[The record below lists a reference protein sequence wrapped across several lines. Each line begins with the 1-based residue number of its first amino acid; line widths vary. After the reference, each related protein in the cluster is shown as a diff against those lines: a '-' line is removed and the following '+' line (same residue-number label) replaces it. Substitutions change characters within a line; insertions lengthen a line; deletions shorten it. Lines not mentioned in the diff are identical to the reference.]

1 MLYSPITYAKM
12 QESYMS
18 FLSRLSLANKSVIA
32 LATVALIL
40 IGAYVIPSLRQ
51 ELIPSVFLPEITI
64 TSVYPGASPGQV
76 EQDVTNP
83 IEQAI
88 QGQPGVTQTSSQ
100 SSEGVSIIQ
109 VSYDF
114 GADLD
119 KAQQKL
125 QQQVNRLQS
134 TLPSNVTPQL
144 QQLNSNNFP
153 IITLAASSSGS
164 QQDLAVALKKFA
176 VPELQSVNGVATVN
190 ITGVR
195 QQIVTVTLDLNKMV
209 TAGVT
214 INQIQGALQA
224 NNITLPAGEV
234 DANGQVLAV
243 QVGNTF
249 NSIQGLENLLVGVN
263 AQSHTPVK
271 LSDIAA
277 VKQDLAPSS
286 TLSRVNGK
294 ESLGIA
300 ITKTESGNS
309 VSISQDVNNV
319 TKDLQTKM
327 GNNAKFTTV
336 IDTAPY
342 IQNSISDLV
351 REGALGAGFAVLVIL
366 VFLLSIRSTIVT
378 AISIPLSVMI
388 ALISLWVQNYSLN
401 ILTLSGLT
409 IAIGRVVDDSIVV
422 LENIYRHLNNGE
434 TKRTAALVGTKEVAG
449 AVTSS
454 TLTTVAV
461 FLPLAFIGGIVG
473 EYTHPLAI
481 TVTVAL
487 LASLFV
493 ALTIIPVLAY
503 WFLKAPKGA
512 TKLEDLQEKPN
523 ILERGYTPLITWVT
537 KHRIITVI
545 VSILLLVG
553 SFMLFPLLP
562 TNAFGNQSSSTFSFT
577 MTLPKNTTLD
587 RTNQTAQRV
596 ENVLQGISGIQT
608 YQTTVGTSN
617 AGFSSAAATNVASF
631 IVSVAPG
638 IDDNAVQQTVSDRL
652 NKLSD
657 IGTISF
663 RSQGSNIQDLT
674 VQAPDDATLNQATQ
688 QVVDTVT
695 KHANTTNIQSNLSSA
710 VPLINVRVDPARAAL
725 HGLTSMQVA
734 QLLRTTYAGTSTI
747 DVTINNTKQNVQLKI
762 GTSTNTVED
771 MKNMQIPGPT
781 GELVKLSDV
790 ADVSLVNGPV
800 LVSHS
805 NGVRTATVTFTVT
818 GQNIQ
823 GVAQDVQQKVTA
835 LKLPAGAQVSLG
847 STSSQGQ
854 DVLKQL
860 FLALLFAIPLVF
872 IIMVVAFRSLLQ
884 PLILLVAIPFAAMG
898 SIVLAV
904 VTQTAIGISSLFGAL
919 MLIGIVVTNAIVLID
934 RVNHYRV
941 QGMDARS
948 AVIAGGRHRVRPILM
963 TALATIMALLP
974 TAFGWGGSG
983 NVILSSDLAVV
994 VIGGLASSTLLTL
1007 LFVPTLYVI
1016 VENFRDRFKKGEV
1029 PVVSVEKEVATLA

>member
-1 MLYSPITYAKM
+1 
-12 QESYMS
+12 
-18 FLSRLSLANKSVIA
+18 
-32 LATVALIL
+32 
-40 IGAYVIPSLRQ
+40 
-51 ELIPSVFLPEITI
+51 
-64 TSVYPGASPGQV
+64 
-76 EQDVTNP
+76 
-83 IEQAI
+83 
-88 QGQPGVTQTSSQ
+88 
-100 SSEGVSIIQ
+100 
-109 VSYDF
+109 
-114 GADLD
+114 
-119 KAQQKL
+119 
-125 QQQVNRLQS
+125 
-134 TLPSNVTPQL
+134 
-144 QQLNSNNFP
+144 
-153 IITLAASSSGS
+153 
-164 QQDLAVALKKFA
+164 
-176 VPELQSVNGVATVN
+176 
-190 ITGVR
+190 
-195 QQIVTVTLDLNKMV
+195 
-209 TAGVT
+209 
-214 INQIQGALQA
+214 
-224 NNITLPAGEV
+224 
-234 DANGQVLAV
+234 
-243 QVGNTF
+243 
-249 NSIQGLENLLVGVN
+249 
-263 AQSHTPVK
+263 
-271 LSDIAA
+271 
-277 VKQDLAPSS
+277 
-286 TLSRVNGK
+286 
-294 ESLGIA
+294 
-300 ITKTESGNS
+300 
-309 VSISQDVNNV
+309 VNNV
-319 TKDLQTKM
+319 TKDLQTRM
-327 GNNAKFTTV
+327 GDGTKFTTV

-388 ALISLWVQNYSLN
+388 ALIALWAQNYSLN
-401 ILTLSGLT
+401 MLTLSGLT

-434 TKRTAALVGTKEVAG
+434 TKRTAALLGTKEVAG

-481 TVTVAL
+481 AVTAAL

-493 ALTIIPVLAY
+493 ALMIIPVLAY

-512 TKLEDLQEKPN
+512 AKLEDSQDKPN

-537 KHRIITVI
+537 KHRIITII

-562 TNAFGNQSSSTFSFT
+562 TNAFGNQNNSTFAFT
-577 MTLPKNTTLD
+577 VTLPKNTTLD
-587 RTNQTAQRV
+587 RTNQATQRV

-608 YQTTVGTSN
+608 YQTTVGTRN

-638 IDDNAVQQTVSDRL
+638 VDGNTVQQTVSDRL

-657 IGTISF
+657 IGTVSF
-663 RSQGSNIQDLT
+663 RSQGSNTQDLT
-674 VQAPDDATLNQATQ
+674 VQAPDDATLSQATQ
-688 QVVDTVT
+688 QIVDVVT
-695 KHANTTNIQSNLSSA
+695 KHAHTTDVQSNLSSA
-710 VPLINVRVDPARAAL
+710 VPLINVHVDPSKAAL
-725 HGLTSMQVA
+725 HGLTSIQVA
-734 QLLRTTYAGTSTI
+734 QLLQTIYTGTTATQVTLNGT
-747 DVTINNTKQNVQLKI
+747 QENVQLTI

-771 MKNMQIPGPT
+771 MKNMQIPSPT
-781 GELVKLSDV
+781 GLVNLGDV
-790 ADVSLVNGPV
+790 ADVSQVNGPV

-823 GVAQDVQQKVTA
+823 GVAQDVQQQVTS

-847 STSSQGQ
+847 NTSSQGQ
-854 DVLKQL
+854 NVLNQL
-860 FLALLFAIPLVF
+860 YLALLFAIPLVF
-872 IIMVVAFRSLLQ
+872 IVMVATFRSLLQ

-934 RVNHYRV
+934 RVNHYRA
-941 QGMDARS
+941 QGMDPRS

-963 TALATIMALLP
+963 TALATIMALIP
-974 TAFGWGGSG
+974 TALGWGGSG

-1016 VENFRDRFKKGEV
+1016 VENFRDRFKKAEV
-1029 PVVSVEKEVATLA
+1029 PVVSIEKEVTTPLV